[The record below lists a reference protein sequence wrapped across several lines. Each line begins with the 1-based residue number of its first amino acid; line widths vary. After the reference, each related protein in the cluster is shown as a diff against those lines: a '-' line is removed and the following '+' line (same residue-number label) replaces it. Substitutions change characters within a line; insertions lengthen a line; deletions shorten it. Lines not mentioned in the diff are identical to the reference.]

1 MAVNFHK
8 DLPNSQIHNPK
19 DFSTANINSVCTK
32 DENSLLKWAK
42 ANYTT
47 STTIKC
53 TADVSKQLAGT
64 YFYLYTS
71 NDAVKYQVWFDV
83 DSDPGTVSADSGC
96 TLAEVDIVENDPANT
111 VATRLGN
118 VLNALSG
125 VTATVST
132 DTVTV
137 TGITSATDIT
147 DVTTNFTF
155 TPTRTQVAN
164 EYLATDNSGNIV
176 WIPQR
181 ISDRFK
187 YFGFT
192 ITHAPRN
199 NFSHFYRPRRPGHVF
214 NSTST
219 SIGTVMP
226 VPAFSNALINESAVY
241 FFPAGTTPVGME
253 YSVFHNDTSAMQV
266 DFHFFIVKYPS
277 TDTGTS
283 ALTPLGSISQSI
295 AAGTNLLG
303 DISFT
308 HPSVH
313 QDNKSAVL
321 VFAKIPAQKEATI
334 HGSFK
339 YQVS

>member
-32 DENSLLKWAK
+32 DENNLLKWAK

-53 TADVSKQLAGT
+53 TADVSKQLAGK

-83 DSDPGTVSADSGC
+83 SSDPGTVSADSGC

-111 VATRLGN
+111 VATRLQHI
-118 VLNALSG
+118 LNGLAG

-147 DVTTNFTF
+147 DVNTNFTF
-155 TPTRTQVAN
+155 TATRTQVAN
-164 EYLATDNSGNIV
+164 EYLTTDSSGNIQ
-176 WIPQR
+176 WIAQPNY
-181 ISDRFK
+181 FK
-187 YFGFT
+187 YFGFA

-199 NFSHFYRPRRPGHVF
+199 NFTHFYRLRRPGHVA
-214 NSTST
+214 NTTTT
-219 SIGTVMP
+219 SIGTTIP
-226 VPAFSNALINESAVY
+226 LATYSNALINESAMY
-241 FFPAGTTPVGME
+241 FFPAGTTPIGME

-277 TDTGTS
+277 TDTGTV
-283 ALTPLGSISQSI
+283 LGY
-295 AAGTNLLG
+295 
-303 DISFT
+303 FT
-308 HPSVH
+308 I
-313 QDNKSAVL
+313 K
-321 VFAKIPAQKEATI
+321 K
-334 HGSFK
+334 
-339 YQVS
+339 